1 MDMRTL
7 TLYRRDFTDAQDGS
21 GDSMFEDVLRQL
33 GIEDPDGDVEQV
45 EISVDSILDVCRA

>member
-1 MDMRTL
+1 MRTL